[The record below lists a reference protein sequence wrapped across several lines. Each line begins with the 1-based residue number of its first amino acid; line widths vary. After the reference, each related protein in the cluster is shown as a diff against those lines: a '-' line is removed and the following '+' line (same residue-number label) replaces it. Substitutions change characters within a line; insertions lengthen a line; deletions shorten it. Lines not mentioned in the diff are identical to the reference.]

1 MGGRNLNRDEM
12 VASCKNPN
20 TSWDILIIGGGA
32 TGLGAA
38 VDAASRGFK
47 TILLEQSDFAK
58 GTSSRST
65 KLIHGGL
72 RYLKQGNLSL
82 VREALKE
89 RGLLCQNGPHLVSH
103 LPFLIPHYHFWE
115 IPYYRIG
122 TKIYDLLAGK
132 LGIEKSLGLSAEEA
146 LQKIPTL
153 EPHHLCGGTIYYDG
167 QFDDARL
174 NIALAQTAADHKA
187 TLVNY
192 MTVLAFTKKEGKIT
206 GVIARDEETKEEIEI
221 KARAII
227 NATGVFCDAILQMDF
242 PYAKPIMA
250 PSQGVHLVLPRSF
263 MPTDTAI
270 LIPKTKDGR
279 LIFCI
284 PWHHQLLVGT
294 TDTPVNQAE
303 LEPKPLETEIDFLL
317 EHTSRYL
324 IKKPERKDILSVFTG
339 IRPLVR
345 KGGKSGA
352 KLSRNHEILVSPSG
366 LITIA
371 GGKWTTYRKMGEEV
385 IDAAIRN
392 AHLKKVPCMTE
403 HLHLH
408 GYVAKKHDLDTWGMY
423 GSDIKKLEALIEK
436 NPLLNHLIHP
446 SLPYKLVEVV
456 WAVREEMARTLEDVL
471 ARRTRSLF
479 LNAAASLESAPNVV
493 HLMAQELKKDKKW
506 EEEQT
511 LAYQKIAN
519 NYLCKVG

>member
-1 MGGRNLNRDEM
+1 MGK
-12 VASCKNPN
+12 ACKDPKI
-20 TSWDILIIGGGA
+20 SWDILIIGGGSS
-32 TGLGAA
+32 GLGAA

-47 TILLEQSDFAK
+47 TLLLEQSDFAK

-103 LPFLIPHYHFWE
+103 LPFLIPHYHLWE
-115 IPYYRIG
+115 IPFYRLG
-122 TKIYDLLAGK
+122 TKIYDLMAGK
-132 LGIEKSLGLSAEEA
+132 LGIEKSRRVSAKEA
-146 LQKIPTL
+146 IQKIPTL
-153 EPHHLCGGTIYYDG
+153 EPTHLCGGTIYYDG

-174 NIALAQTAADHKA
+174 SISLAKTAADHGA
-187 TLVNY
+187 TLLNY
-192 MTVLAFTKKEGKIT
+192 MTVLSLLKKGAKTI

-221 KARAII
+221 KAKCVI
-227 NATGVFCDAILQMDF
+227 NATGVFCDAIRQMDE

-263 MPTDTAI
+263 MPSDTAI

-284 PWHHQLLVGT
+284 PWHNELLVGT
-294 TDTPVNQAE
+294 TDTPVNEIE
-303 LEPKPLETEIDFLL
+303 LEPTPLETEIDFLL

-324 IKKPERKDILSVFTG
+324 TKKPGRKDILSIFTG
-339 IRPLVR
+339 LRPLVR
-345 KGGKSGA
+345 RGGKSGA
-352 KLSRNHEILVSPSG
+352 KLSRNHEILISSSG

-371 GGKWTTYRKMGEEV
+371 GGKWTTYRKMAEDS
-385 IDAAIRN
+385 IDAAIKTHKLKN
-392 AHLKKVPCMTE
+392 APCATE
-403 HLHLH
+403 HLQLH
-408 GYVAKKHDLDTWGMY
+408 GYTAKKQLPDTWGMY
-423 GSDIKKLEALIEK
+423 GSDTKKLEKLIEN
-436 NPLLNHLIHP
+436 NPALNHLIHP
-446 SLPYKLVEVV
+446 DLPYKQVEVV

-479 LNAAASLESAPNVV
+479 LNATASLESAPIVA

-511 LAYQKIAN
+511 IVYQKIAN